1 MDPLVAPELQMPDQQ
16 EPPTPRMRGTRRA
29 GGVLTQ
35 ASVWK
40 SPEKLSGHDSDGSL
54 FTTTGSQLTTPLDRP
69 SHPPSR
75 HILWRV
81 LDVQGMYDFLG
92 LWCSKE
98 GGWARWLRWFLEL
111 SITYFT
117 LAVIALRNL
126 SNRHLGNT
134 YCPRPTY
141 SACDYKEVYLDGHLE
156 LNCRLN
162 PALIANSSPSSW
174 PETERHI
181 TYRGHQATIA
191 SVAISSSSS
200 WISSVSLD
208 SVVSDALKQHSP
220 RQLRLSLIAQRWDLG
235 MDFAKRAMAEVRNQ
249 ESTLNVS

>member
-1 MDPLVAPELQMPDQQ
+1 
-16 EPPTPRMRGTRRA
+16 MRGTRRA

-134 YCPRPTY
+134 YCHAARLQAAKLHA
-141 SACDYKEVYLDGHLE
+141 ACCVFDRYGLAIVSGSNDCTV
-156 LNCRLN
+156 N
-162 PALIANSSPSSW
+162 ISSPSSW

-200 WISSVSLD
+200 WISSASLD
-208 SVVSDALKQHSP
+208 SVVSVW
-220 RQLRLSLIAQRWDLG
+220 SLPPP
-235 MDFAKRAMAEVRNQ
+235 
-249 ESTLNVS
+249 